1 MYSFLPAMLLKS
13 IYLSIGLIL
22 TFDAFLMHKI
32 NSCICN

>member
-13 IYLSIGLIL
+13 IYLSIGLSL
-22 TFDAFLMHKI
+22 TFDAFFMHNI